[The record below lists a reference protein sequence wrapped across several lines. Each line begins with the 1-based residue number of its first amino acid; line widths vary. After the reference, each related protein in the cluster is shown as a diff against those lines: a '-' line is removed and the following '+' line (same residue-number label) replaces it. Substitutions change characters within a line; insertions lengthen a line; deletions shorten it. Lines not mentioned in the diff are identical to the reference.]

1 MNCISRVFRG
11 VMIGCASMAL
21 LAGDYDHLVSVVR
34 KAWPDR
40 TTVAVVCN
48 RAADETGLKAFEAA
62 AGGWKVMVMDV
73 KAPQD
78 LGKALTMINS
88 HKTDMVVLI
97 AGDRVAG
104 DGTQG
109 ATFIIQRLVTMKI
122 PVVATTEAGAKQGAV
137 IAAGKG
143 TGGRV
148 LVNPKFASLVG
159 VGLPEGVSVN

>member
-1 MNCISRVFRG
+1 MFRG
-11 VMIGCASMAL
+11 VMIGCVSMAAM
-21 LAGDYDHLVSVVR
+21 AGDYDQLVSVVR

-40 TTVAVVCN
+40 NTVAVVCN
-48 RAADETGLKAFEAA
+48 RAADETGLKALQAA
-62 AGGWKVMVMDV
+62 AGNWKILVMDV
-73 KAPQD
+73 KVLPD

-88 HKTDMVVLI
+88 RKADMVVLI
-97 AGDRVAG
+97 AGDHVAG

-109 ATFIIQRLVTMKI
+109 ATFLIQRLVTMKI
-122 PVVATTEAGAKQGAV
+122 PVIATTEGAAKQGAV